1 MQRFLI
7 RRILRAVVV
16 LGGITTIV
24 FMVLRLSGDPVALM
38 LPPDATVD
46 EIEAFRRA
54 LGLDQPLWVQYAK
67 FVAAVSRGDFGESL
81 RHRMPA
87 LFLIR
92 LHLPA
97 TMELAALSFLIAVS
111 VAVPAGVFA
120 AVRRNTAFDHL
131 SMTLALI
138 GQSAPTFWIGIMLI
152 LVFAIALRWLP
163 IGGRGSFAHLI
174 LPAVTLAMYAM
185 ASIARLTRS
194 AMLEILTR
202 PYITTARSKGLTER
216 IVVWQHALKN
226 AAVPVVTMMGIQLGL
241 LLGGAVVTETVFSWP
256 GIGRLAVSAI
266 YNRDYAVVQAVVF
279 TGALFFLAINL
290 AVDILYALLDP
301 RIRYQ

>member
-1 MQRFLI
+1 MLRFLI
-7 RRILRAVVV
+7 RRVLRAVFV
-16 LGGITTIV
+16 LAGITTIV

-38 LPPDATVD
+38 LPPDATVA
-46 EIEAFRRA
+46 EIEAFRRE
-54 LGLDQPLWVQYAK
+54 LGLDQPLWVQYTR
-67 FVAAVSRGDFGESL
+67 FVAAVVRGDFGESL
-81 RHRMPA
+81 RHRLPA

-97 TMELAALSFLIAVS
+97 TIELAMLSFIIAVS
-111 VAVPAGVFA
+111 AAVPAGILA

-131 SMTLALI
+131 TMTLALI

-152 LVFAIALRWLP
+152 LIFAVSLRWLP
-163 IGGRGSFAHLI
+163 IGGRGSVAHLI
-174 LPAVTLAMYAM
+174 LPAVTLALYAM

-194 AMLEILTR
+194 AMLETLTR
-202 PYITTARSKGLTER
+202 PYITTARSKGLAER
-216 IVVWQHALKN
+216 LVVWRHALKN

-279 TGALFFLAINL
+279 TGALFFLVVNL
-290 AVDILYALLDP
+290 AVDLLYALLDP

>member
-1 MQRFLI
+1 MLRFLI
-7 RRILRAVVV
+7 RRVLRAVFV
-16 LGGITTIV
+16 LAGITTIV

-38 LPPDATVD
+38 LPPDATVA
-46 EIEAFRRA
+46 EIEAFRRE
-54 LGLDQPLWVQYAK
+54 LGLDQPLWVQYTR
-67 FVAAVSRGDFGESL
+67 FVAAVVRGDFGESL
-81 RHRMPA
+81 RHRLPA

-97 TMELAALSFLIAVS
+97 TIELAMLSFIIAVS
-111 VAVPAGVFA
+111 AAVPAGILA

-131 SMTLALI
+131 TMTLALI

-152 LVFAIALRWLP
+152 LIFAVSLRWLP
-163 IGGRGSFAHLI
+163 IGGRGSVAHLI
-174 LPAVTLAMYAM
+174 LPAMTLALYAM

-194 AMLEILTR
+194 AMLETLTR
-202 PYITTARSKGLTER
+202 PYITTARSKGLAER
-216 IVVWQHALKN
+216 LVVWRHALKN

-279 TGALFFLAINL
+279 TGALFFLVVNL
-290 AVDILYALLDP
+290 AVDLLYALLDP